1 MVWRSALLLAL
12 VALLTAGAASAAVE
26 RGVFTPNK
34 GARGIKLG
42 MTRAQ
47 VIARLG
53 QPFFEN
59 RNGFM
64 EYSRNNLFDIYLDK
78 SSRPY
83 RVDLIGIAGPNFC
96 LAGTDLCLG
105 DRGGVGFIQRKYG
118 DALRFEKFESGDVY
132 ALHGTDQGC
141 PALTEF
147 LPRAFRPSAP
157 IGMVFIGY
165 EFDRC

>member
-1 MVWRSALLLAL
+1 LI
-12 VALLTAGAASAAVE
+12 ALLTAGPAAATVE
-26 RGVFTPNK
+26 RGAFTPNQ

-47 VIARLG
+47 VIAKLG
-53 QPFFEN
+53 QPLFEN

-64 EYSRNNLFDIYLDK
+64 EYSRSNVFDIYLDN
-78 SSRPY
+78 SARPK
-83 RVDLIGIAGPNFC
+83 RVNLIGIAGPGFC

-118 DALRFEKFESGDVY
+118 DALKFEEFQSGDVY
-132 ALHGTDQGC
+132 ALHGTYKGC

-147 LPRAFRPSAP
+147 LPQRFRPSSP

-165 EFDRC
+165 EPDDC